1 MSGAWDDIGATPAA
15 ESYEQ
20 ALARS
25 LVGQKTA
32 PLTEQQLAEREIEAR
47 ERMRLHDEFYRRDYI
62 QGTEAMLV
70 SRALAKQYGVHINE
84 PDDDRP
90 GGDD

>member
-1 MSGAWDDIGATPAA
+1 MTDAWEETIGRR
-15 ESYEQ
+15 ESYQE
-20 ALARS
+20 ALSRS
-25 LVGQKTA
+25 LVAA
-32 PLTEQQLAEREIEAR
+32 PKSAMTEQELADKIVSER

>member
-1 MSGAWDDIGATPAA
+1 MTDAWEDAIGRP
-15 ESYEQ
+15 ESYQE
-20 ALARS
+20 ALSRS
-25 LVGQKTA
+25 LVAA
-32 PLTEQQLAEREIEAR
+32 PKAAMTEQEQAEKIIAAR
-47 ERMRLHDEFYRRDYI
+47 ERMKSHDEFYRHDYI

-70 SRALAKQYGVHINE
+70 SRALAKQYAYFINE